1 MFNYSH
7 STLQHTFN
15 CISQDQKVTYHIVN
29 HCVMSHLLIVLTAV
43 KSSHLSKQALRDY
56 HCPWVVLLCCCYTQN
71 IMGCIVK
78 LCNFELVQP
87 WWKHMLRLF
96 IMCTQHRFVYCN
108 MRIKLNIIVNFVLV
122 LYSVYR
128 KILSFVTT
136 TPTPKK
142 ELCIVVL
149 FRKPNI

>member
-1 MFNYSH
+1 MSWQLLSLLIFLRWPLALG
-7 STLQHTFN
+7 STL
-15 CISQDQKVTYHIVN
+15 
-29 HCVMSHLLIVLTAV
+29 MLLLY
-43 KSSHLSKQALRDY
+43 SKHNGMY
-56 HCPWVVLLCCCYTQN
+56 CG
-71 IMGCIVK
+71 I
-78 LCNFELVQP
+78 VQP

-142 ELCIVVL
+142 ELCIVCGTL
-149 FRKPNI
+149 SETKYLNIVWFLCYFFLRVENTLYCFHLLASF